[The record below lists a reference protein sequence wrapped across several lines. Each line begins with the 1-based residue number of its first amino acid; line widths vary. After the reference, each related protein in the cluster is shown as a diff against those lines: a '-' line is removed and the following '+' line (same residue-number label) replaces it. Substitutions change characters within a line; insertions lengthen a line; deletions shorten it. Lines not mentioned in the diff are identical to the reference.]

1 MIVVVAEKPSVGR
14 EIARVLGCRERG
26 ESCLK
31 NDRYLVTW
39 AVGHLVTLVEPDELD
54 EKYRRWRMEDLPILP
69 DTIPTK
75 VISKT
80 RKQYQIVKKYLNAA
94 DTESLICATDA
105 GREGELIFRLIYEEA
120 KCKKPVQRLWISS
133 MTDAAIREG
142 FEGLKPAEDY
152 DGLYR
157 SARSRALADWLVG
170 MNASRAFTIRYHVL
184 LSIGR
189 VQTPTLAILVKRAK
203 EIADFK
209 PEEYY
214 TLTASFGDFQALWFD
229 PAAKDEKTASRI
241 QSEEIAK
248 EKAARVKGKT
258 AAVTDVRHEDKRD
271 IAPQLFDLTSL
282 QREANQK
289 LGFTADKTLKL
300 TQELYEKWKAVT
312 YPRTDSKYL
321 PLDMLPR
328 LKPTFDHLPP
338 PYKALADAIPRKDGK
353 LPFSKRI
360 FDNSKV
366 SDHHAI
372 IPTPQTAKLEAMPPD
387 AAKVFDLIARRTV
400 AAFYPP
406 FCYDA
411 VRAVLEAEGEH
422 FKATGRV
429 VTDEGWKAVY
439 SFEQQGS
446 TKKKSDKD
454 SEEKA
459 LPALNVG
466 DTRKTEKATVKKDA
480 TKPPAPHTDASLL
493 YAMENAGRDLDDEA
507 LREQMKGSGLG
518 TPATRAAMIE
528 RLLQV
533 GYAKRRGKAIEATEK
548 GIQLIAIAP
557 PEIASPETTG
567 RWEQALQEIAENK
580 RDTERFMQGIR
591 KLSAFLV
598 TYALTT
604 DKEAHFAPEERK
616 KSAGHAKSVKLI
628 DAVCP
633 LCKKSVQE
641 TEKAFGCS
649 DWKNGCRFT
658 LWKDC
663 LKRGGGPELNRKI
676 CERLLKE
683 GSLHGSTGTISLHD
697 QTISFTP
704 NGQETPAVS
713 LSVQYE
719 KKAR

>member
-1 MIVVVAEKPSVGR
+1 MKPS
-14 EIARVLGCRERG
+14 E
-26 ESCLK
+26 
-31 NDRYLVTW
+31 N
-39 AVGHLVTLVEPDELD
+39 
-54 EKYRRWRMEDLPILP
+54 
-69 DTIPTK
+69 
-75 VISKT
+75 
-80 RKQYQIVKKYLNAA
+80 
-94 DTESLICATDA
+94 
-105 GREGELIFRLIYEEA
+105 
-120 KCKKPVQRLWISS
+120 
-133 MTDAAIREG
+133 
-142 FEGLKPAEDY
+142 Y

-157 SARSRALADWLVG
+157 SAKSRALADWLVG
-170 MNASRAFTIRYHVL
+170 MNASRAFTIRFHVL
-184 LSIGR
+184 LSVGR

-214 TLTASFGDFQALWFD
+214 TLTASLGDFQALWFD
-229 PAAKDEKTASRI
+229 PSAKDEKTAARI
-241 QSEEIAK
+241 KDEQTAK
-248 EKAARVKGKT
+248 EKAQRVKGKT
-258 AAVTDVRHEDKRD
+258 ASVLEVKHEDKRE

-289 LGFTADKTLKL
+289 LGFTADKTLRL

-321 PLDMLPR
+321 PMDMLPR
-328 LKPTFDHLPP
+328 LKTTLERLPA
-338 PYKALADAIPRKDGK
+338 PYKALADGIEKKDGK
-353 LPFSKRI
+353 LPISKRI

-372 IPTPQTAKLEAMPPD
+372 IPTPQTAKLDAMPPD

-411 VRAVLEAEGEH
+411 ARVVLQAEREH

-429 VTDEGWKAVY
+429 VKEAGWKAVY
-439 SFEQQGS
+439 AFDQESGG
-446 TKKKSDKD
+446 KKKTDKEAED
-454 SEEKA
+454 KA
-459 LPALNVG
+459 LPEMAVG
-466 DTRKTEKATVKKDA
+466 DTRKVEKTSVKKDA

-548 GIQLIAIAP
+548 GIQLISIAP

-591 KLSAFLV
+591 KLSEFLV
-598 TYALTT
+598 SYALTT

-616 KSAGHAKSVKLI
+616 KGAGRAKSVQLI
-628 DAVCP
+628 DALCP
-633 LCKKSVQE
+633 LCQQKVQE
-641 TEKAFGCS
+641 TDKAFGCS

-663 LKRGGGPELNRKI
+663 LKRGGGPALTRKI

-683 GSLHGSTGTISLHD
+683 GSLQGSTG
-697 QTISFTP
+697 
-704 NGQETPAVS
+704 
-713 LSVQYE
+713 
-719 KKAR
+719 